1 MPEGPSRAR
10 IFVVD
15 DENVISS
22 TLAIIL
28 SMNGFDALPFT
39 EPLEALR
46 AARCEAPD
54 ALISDVVMPMLS
66 GVQLAI
72 QMHESCPRCK
82 VLLLSGDS
90 LTDELA
96 LTTLSAGLSFEML
109 LKPAHPETVLR
120 EVRKLV
126 GAQPPA
132 ATANAA

>member
-1 MPEGPSRAR
+1 MPDGPYKAR

-15 DENVISS
+15 DERLISS

-28 SMNGFDALPFT
+28 RMNGFDALPFT

-46 AARCEAPD
+46 AARREAPD
-54 ALISDVVMPMLS
+54 ALISDVAMPMLS

-82 VLLLSGDS
+82 VLLLSGNW

-96 LTTLSAGLSFEML
+96 ETTHSAGLSFEML

>member
-1 MPEGPSRAR
+1 
-10 IFVVD
+10 
-15 DENVISS
+15 
-22 TLAIIL
+22 
-28 SMNGFDALPFT
+28 
-39 EPLEALR
+39 
-46 AARCEAPD
+46 
-54 ALISDVVMPMLS
+54 MLS

-82 VLLLSGDS
+82 VLLLSGNW

-96 LTTLSAGLSFEML
+96 ETTHSAGLSFEML